1 MNLIFIAVTVLCSVL
16 VLILLVRWF
25 IFDDFNSCPIFVI
38 YLKFFFRN
46 IPLLWRL
53 IISRHWMVGYF
64 FYLKLKWSNQVTPTY
79 HPFHLVHSW
88 TLINHFL
95 TCLCFRLDR
104 TNRQFSS
111 ATCPLGTFSFSI
123 FMSNFQFQVGS
134 YEPTIFN
141 SSVALCLLTSG
152 ANLLIVFLAI

>member
-1 MNLIFIAVTVLCSVL
+1 M
-16 VLILLVRWF
+16 
-25 IFDDFNSCPIFVI
+25 I

-64 FYLKLKWSNQVTPTY
+64 FYLKLKWSNQMTPTY
-79 HPFHLVHSW
+79 HPFHLVH
-88 TLINHFL
+88 LFVNINKSFL
-95 TCLCFRLDR
+95 TNFRLDR

-141 SSVALCLLTSG
+141 SSLALCLLTSG
-152 ANLLIVFLAI
+152 TNLLIVFCNMKLLEAICQSFNKQNFLVSGSLDHQQ